1 MTKLSIMARLSQGN
15 ITSQL
20 FLNKKSMERT
30 KKTTKIAPKKAAPS
44 APKPA
49 ARAHKAPVAHGVGR
63 RKSAVA
69 IVWLRPG
76 KGKITVNE
84 KDYKTYFDTDVTRL
98 DAFKP
103 IALAPIASN
112 YDFEA
117 NVKGGGLHAQSGAVR
132 LGIARALVAVDKAI
146 KPLLR
151 THGLITVDSRV
162 KERKKYGQKAAR
174 RRFQFVKR

>member
-1 MTKLSIMARLSQGN
+1 
-15 ITSQL
+15 
-20 FLNKKSMERT
+20 MEQT
-30 KKTTKIAPKKAAPS
+30 KKTKIAPKKTAAPK
-44 APKPA
+44 ATKV
-49 ARAHKAPVAHGVGR
+49 HKAPVAHGIGR

-69 IVWLRPG
+69 RVWLRPG

-84 KDYKTYFDTDVTRL
+84 KDYKEYFDTDVTRL

-103 IALAPIASN
+103 IALAPLASN
-112 YDFEA
+112 YDVEA
-117 NVKGGGLHAQSGAVR
+117 TVTGGGVHAQSGAVR
-132 LGIARALVAVDKAI
+132 LGIARALVVVDPAT

-151 THGLITVDSRV
+151 SHGLLTVDSRV